1 VVIFFSSDM
10 PTFLTKIQEM
20 IRNAPTRRRLFV
32 ITVGVLVLLLLAYGF
47 LPKPVPVDVVKASR
61 GPKRVTVEEEGK
73 TRVKDRFVI
82 SAPVPGYMRRI
93 ALDVGD
99 PVKKGQKV
107 AELEPLWSTVL
118 DTRSRAEAEAAV
130 SAAQASLNA
139 AEEKE
144 RAAAADAEYA
154 KQRLE
159 RSKKLYDGGYI
170 AKDSLDQ
177 AESDAR
183 RAEAIQL
190 SAGAAVNAAR
200 ADLERALAVLIHSA
214 AGEAEN
220 AAERVSVCSPVS
232 GRVLKRHR
240 ESAGVVNSG
249 DALLDVG
256 NPRNLEVYAEI
267 LSADAVKI
275 KQGTPVLFE
284 RWGGDTT
291 LEGRVRVVEP
301 AGFTKV
307 SSLGVEEQRV
317 NVIVDFTSP
326 ADIWQGLGD
335 GYRLDASF
343 IIWEGK
349 DVLQVPASAL
359 FRAGDGWAV
368 FTVVNRRARLRAIE
382 VGHRNGLTAEI
393 LSGLTEGEMVITHP
407 DDSIR
412 DGTRVRLR

>member
-1 VVIFFSSDM
+1 
-10 PTFLTKIQEM
+10 M

-32 ITVGVLVLLLLAYGF
+32 ITVGVVVLLLLAYGF
-47 LPKPVPVDVVKASR
+47 LPKPVSVDVVKASR
-61 GPKRVTVEEEGK
+61 GPMRVTVEEEGK

-93 ALDVGD
+93 ALEVGD

-130 SAAQASLNA
+130 SAAQASLNV

-200 ADLERALAVLIHSA
+200 ADLERARAVLTHSA

-232 GRVLKRHR
+232 GRVLKLHR
-240 ESAGVVNSG
+240 ESAGVVSAG
-249 DALLDVG
+249 DPLLNIGD
-256 NPRNLEVYAEI
+256 PRNLEVYAEI

-275 KQGTPVLFE
+275 RKGTPVLFE
-284 RWGGDTT
+284 RWGGEVA
-291 LEGRVRVVEP
+291 LEGKVHVVEP

-326 ADIWQGLGD
+326 IEVWQGLGD

-343 IIWEGK
+343 IIWEGRN
-349 DVLQVPASAL
+349 VLQVPASAL
-359 FRAGDGWAV
+359 FRAGDGWAL